1 MYKGKKISTGKQTL
15 EQSTNPV
22 AKMILQ
28 WRKLNCTLTK
38 VIYPI
43 IQSLKKERIHGSC
56 ITHTSTGRITM
67 HEPNLQNI
75 PRNFD
80 ITKNDKSTLLL
91 STRSAFIPSVGK
103 IFLTAD
109 YCQLELRLLAHFSQ
123 DSVLSKIF
131 RKEGDVFR
139 LIAAKL
145 NDVPED
151 LVS

>member
-1 MYKGKKISTGKQTL
+1 MSTGKQTL

-43 IQSLKKERIHGSC
+43 MRVLKNGRIHGSC
-56 ITHTSTGRITM
+56 VTHTSTGRISM
-67 HEPNLQNI
+67 HEPNLQSI

-80 ITKNDKSTLLL
+80 ITKCDKSTLLL
-91 STRSAFIPSVGK
+91 STRSAFIPSEGK
-103 IFLTAD
+103 IFLSAD

-123 DSVLSKIF
+123 DPVLMKIF
-131 RKEGDVFR
+131 RKEGDVFQA
-139 LIAAKL
+139 IAAKL

-151 LVS
+151 FVS